1 MVQQIKQLQAN
12 EQQMKA
18 DINNMIAQFK
28 QDQANSLAKMK
39 EMHANLLSLDTQCQ
53 MLTKGNN
60 SDAYSRKSRPL
71 GIGAAEGICASEDD
85 SSGVG
90 EAE

>member
-1 MVQQIKQLQAN
+1 
-12 EQQMKA
+12 
-18 DINNMIAQFK
+18 
-28 QDQANSLAKMK
+28 MK

-53 MLTKGNN
+53 MLAKGNT
-60 SDAYSRKSRPL
+60 SDAYSRKPRPL
-71 GIGAAEGICASEDD
+71 GVGAVKGICASEDD